1 MDALLQNVR
10 YGLRQMWRAPLFTV
24 AAVATLALG
33 IGANTALFT
42 LGAAIIA
49 KPLPGVLESDRLV
62 WVMNAN
68 RRGSPVSMSYP
79 DFLDYRAGLSSLI
92 ELGGSSENEFALS
105 GDGNPVRVKGIAAT
119 ANYFSLLRTPFALGR
134 GFIPSDDSV
143 GVSSPVTVL
152 SYDLWQQR
160 YAADSSIVGKQ
171 VSLNGVPTT
180 VVGVVSR
187 GFNGADLEEPRGVY
201 VPFATYRSVLPGKTR
216 WDDRSSPWLKG
227 IGRLKP
233 GVTMDQLRSATLTVG
248 ARSAALDS
256 AGHEG
261 LTAAVYSAKSGL
273 PPGAEKE
280 VTPLTIL
287 SAVVTGLILLIACA
301 NVSNLLLAR
310 GVSRRREIGI
320 RLSLGATRVRLMA
333 QLLTESLMLAGL
345 AAGAGTLLAYLSTDY
360 LLSSGILPLQFD
372 VRPDASVIAFTAGA
386 AAFAA
391 IVFGLV
397 PAIEATR
404 GDLASAVKDGTTGR
418 DPRRARIQSS
428 FVVTQL
434 ALSLVLL
441 TTAGLFLRS
450 MYKARNVE
458 IGFEATTQVLGMSFD
473 LGLQNYTDARAT
485 AFMDAMRDKAL
496 ALPGVQAASF
506 TNIPPMGNRYVIGD
520 ILLEG
525 QEESTDASRGER
537 AETYVNQAEVRPH
550 YFDVLG
556 IKVIRGRDILASDVK
571 SAPGVVIV
579 SQATAST
586 LWPNQDPIGKRIRLR
601 GSRSPLVTV
610 VGVAP
615 DVMLGGP
622 TENKY
627 ATTYVPSLQT
637 SEASQMT
644 MLVRTAGDPGQLA
657 GALRGAARSL
667 DRDLPLFNVQTLAQ
681 YKQVKLA
688 ERMNGASILAG
699 FGGLALLLA
708 SIGVYGVMAFSV
720 MQRTKEIGIRIA
732 LGARAADVTVL
743 FVRRG
748 LRLTLI
754 GVAIG
759 VGLSLAISQ
768 LLQGLLFGLT
778 PTDGA
783 TFVGVAGLLTLVA
796 LLASWFPARRAA
808 RVDPLNA
815 LRSE

>member
-1 MDALLQNVR
+1 MDVLLQNIR

-42 LGAAIIA
+42 LGSAIIV
-49 KPLPGVLESDRLV
+49 KPLPGVSQSDRLV

-68 RRGSPVSMSYP
+68 HRGFPVSVSYP
-79 DFLDYRAGLSSLI
+79 DFADYRDGMRGLL

-105 GDGNPVRVKGIAAT
+105 GNGDPVRVKGIAAT
-119 ANYFSLLRTPFALGR
+119 GNYFSLLRTPFALGR

-143 GVSSPVTVL
+143 GVSRPVAVL
-152 SYDLWQQR
+152 SYDLWQRR

-171 VSLNGVPTT
+171 VSLNGVPATI
-180 VVGVVSR
+180 VGVVSK

-201 VPFATYRSVLPGKTR
+201 VTFATYRSVLPRKTN
-216 WDDRSSPWLKG
+216 WDDRSSRWLKG

-233 GVTMDQLRSATLTVG
+233 GVTIDQVKSAALTV
-248 ARSAALDS
+248 ATRNAALDS
-256 AGHEG
+256 VGHEG
-261 LTAAVYSAKSGL
+261 LTAGVYAAKSGL

-280 VTPLTIL
+280 VTPVTIL

-320 RLSLGATRVRLMA
+320 RLSLGATRSRLMA
-333 QLLTESLMLAGL
+333 QLLTESLMLAVL
-345 AAGAGTLLAYLSTDY
+345 SAAAGTLLAYLSTDY

-372 VRPDASVIAFTAGA
+372 VRPDASIIAFTAGA

-391 IVFGLV
+391 MVFGLV

-404 GDLASAVKDGTTGR
+404 TDLASAVKDGTAGR

-458 IGFEATTQVLGMSFD
+458 IGFEATTQVLGVSFD

-485 AFMDAMRDKAL
+485 TFMDAMRDNAL
-496 ALPGVQAASF
+496 ALPGVQSASF
-506 TNIPPMGNRYVIGD
+506 TNIPPMGNRYIIGD

-525 QEESTDASRGER
+525 QTESTDSRSEGASI
-537 AETYVNQAEVRPH
+537 YVNQAEVRPN

-556 IKVIRGRDILASDVK
+556 IKIVRGRDLLPTDTR

-579 SQATAST
+579 SQATART

-637 SEASQMT
+637 SESSQMT

-657 GALRGAARSL
+657 DALRKSARVL

-699 FGGLALLLA
+699 FGALALLLA

-732 LGARAADVTVL
+732 LGARAADVTAL
-743 FVRRG
+743 FVKRG
-748 LRLTLI
+748 LRITLI

-759 VGLSLAISQ
+759 MALSAAISK
-768 LLQGLLFGLT
+768 LLQGMLFGLT

-808 RVDPLNA
+808 AVDPLNA